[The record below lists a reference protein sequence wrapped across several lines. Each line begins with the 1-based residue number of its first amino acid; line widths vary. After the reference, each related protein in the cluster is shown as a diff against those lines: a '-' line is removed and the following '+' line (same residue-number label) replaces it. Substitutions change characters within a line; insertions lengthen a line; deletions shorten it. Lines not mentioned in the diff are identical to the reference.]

1 MADEPEVED
10 MEPEPEEEEEPE
22 PEPEPKKP
30 KIKED
35 DPSTWSGASTARVSV
50 VVFPCRRARRR
61 GAPQSLA
68 AP

>member
-1 MADEPEVED
+1 MADEPVPEVED
-10 MEPEPEEEEEPE
+10 MEPEPEEEPE